1 MLDSQEKRNGKRK
14 KKEKRSVESDGDYHC
29 NSELKKKKEA
39 RKRKGHLSVIRET
52 KSGNEKKCVVH
63 SCSSICRI
71 TQAV

>member
-29 NSELKKKKEA
+29 NSELKKKKKEA

-52 KSGNEKKCVVH
+52 KSENEKT
-63 SCSSICRI
+63 CSSF
-71 TQAV
+71 VFKYM